1 MPFFKSRKSTNRR
14 TDGTGFLTYSDA
26 YQLIKENIDE
36 AIEFY
41 ELEPAIVT
49 EVLLDPNDFPKK
61 DTPSGNGKMPDY
73 SYLGTIRA
81 RFVES
86 QDVGDVIDD
95 YIKPLSPHMVAYP
108 LIGEVVNIAKHGN
121 QMYYY
126 QPLNMRNHVNMNVAN
141 NVSTDP
147 KVTAQTTEFNRNLLS
162 EYGDVVINGR
172 FGNGIKFGSDPFYQ
186 YPDIKITNR
195 QSVPPQKI
203 QDEHYPHLQ
212 NINADGSSIFITSGP
227 ARETDVLIPAVQT
240 LTTPDILDG
249 DMITI
254 NSDRLVFNTKET
266 DIHMF
271 SSRNLNLAAKDEINL
286 ELGLESIGGR
296 ITLGDAESTNPMV
309 LGNQLQDLFEKLF
322 TSLQSFTNSVSNATG
337 IAEVGDAAKVMLDE
351 VQNMK
356 SNILPSI
363 LSDTVYITENQ
374 LEEINSIDEVEG
386 DVETPV
392 QVAGVRG

>member
-1 MPFFKSRKSTNRR
+1 MPFLKSRKSTNRR

-271 SSRNLNLAAKDEINL
+271 SSRNLNLAAQDEINL

-374 LEEINSIDEVEG
+374 LEEISSIDEVEG

>member
-1 MPFFKSRKSTNRR
+1 MPFFKSRKSRNRK

-36 AIEFY
+36 AVEFY

-49 EVLLDPNDFPKK
+49 QVLLDPSDFPRK
-61 DTPSGNGKMPDY
+61 DTLTGNGKMPDY
-73 SYLGTIRA
+73 SYLGTVRA

-86 QDVGDVIDD
+86 QDAGDEIDD

-141 NVSTDP
+141 NVPTDP
-147 KVTAQTTEFNRNLLS
+147 KVTAQTTEHNRNLLS

-227 ARETDVLIPAVQT
+227 AREVDALIPATTT
-240 LTTPDILDG
+240 LTTPDVLDG
-249 DMITI
+249 DMITL
-254 NSDRLVFNTKET
+254 NSDRLVFNSKKT

-271 SSRNLNLAAKDEINL
+271 ARRNLNLSANEEINL
-286 ELGLESIGGR
+286 ELGVNAFGGR
-296 ITLGDAESTNPMV
+296 ISLGDAESTNPMV
-309 LGNQLQDLFEKLF
+309 LGNQLEDLFEKLLSAISSF
-322 TSLQSFTNSVSNATG
+322 SNSTSGATG
-337 IAEVGDAAKVMLDE
+337 VAQISDAGEVLKKDIEDISTNMLP
-351 VQNMK
+351 K
-356 SNILPSI
+356 I

-374 LEEINSIDEVEG
+374 MDEITSINEVEG
-386 DVETPV
+386 EVERPI